1 MESEISNGTME
12 NITCTKSQDR
22 SATPPPSLHSE
33 AQVVANGLPVLS
45 TPSRPTTGGV
55 GRRTSVLFRKAKN
68 GSKLVKER
76 DDPVLNGKELQDENV
91 NNKPTGP
98 SSTTCTLTS
107 TPLSTLLKTPQKS
120 PEPPTLTE
128 LWTPGR
134 DSCSDTELERRLES
148 GEKLNFVR
156 H

>member
-1 MESEISNGTME
+1 MESEDSTTE
-12 NITCTKSQDR
+12 NITCTKSQER

-33 AQVVANGLPVLS
+33 AQVVANGLPVHS
-45 TPSRPTTGGV
+45 TPSRPATGGV

-68 GSKLVKER
+68 GPKLLKER
-76 DDPVLNGKELQDENV
+76 DDPVLNGKELQDENTI
-91 NNKPTGP
+91 NKPTGP
-98 SSTTCTLTS
+98 SSTTSTPTS

-134 DSCSDTELERRLES
+134 DSDTELERRLES
-148 GEKLNFVR
+148 GEKLNVVTEIQV
-156 H
+156 